1 MGILVPTPFLLL
13 CFAVYMR
20 FHVSCVCILGWV
32 GLVWFCT
39 WERGIGMDIWF
50 LVSGFL
56 DGKRKWDNIWVRL
69 VWMKAFMV

>member
-1 MGILVPTPFLLL
+1 MCMYFG
-13 CFAVYMR
+13 
-20 FHVSCVCILGWV
+20 LGWV
-32 GLVWFCT
+32 GLVLYMGKKDWD
-39 WERGIGMDIWF
+39 GY